1 MFDFG
6 IGSAELLMIA
16 IIALIVVGPKDLPKL
31 LKTLGKY
38 VAKIKSMARDFQGH
52 IDDATREAGV
62 DDLKSEFADATDFDL
77 DEDFKKQEAEL
88 SKVFEQSAL
97 DPADKPAKAAK
108 KSAVK
113 KKPARKKP
121 ARKKIASK
129 KLASKKLASKKTA
142 KKPAAKKP
150 VKKPVKKPA
159 KKA

>member
-38 VAKIKSMARDFQGH
+38 VGKIKSMARDFQGH
-52 IDDATREAGV
+52 IDDAARETGV
-62 DDLKSEFADATDFDL
+62 DDLKSEFADAAEFDL

-97 DPADKPAKAAK
+97 DPSDKPAKAAK
-108 KSAVK
+108 KSAAK
-113 KKPARKKP
+113 KKLARKKL
-121 ARKKIASK
+121 ARKKLANK
-129 KLASKKLASKKTA
+129 KIA
-142 KKPAAKKP
+142 KKPAAKRVAKKP
-150 VKKPVKKPA
+150 VKKSAKKPA